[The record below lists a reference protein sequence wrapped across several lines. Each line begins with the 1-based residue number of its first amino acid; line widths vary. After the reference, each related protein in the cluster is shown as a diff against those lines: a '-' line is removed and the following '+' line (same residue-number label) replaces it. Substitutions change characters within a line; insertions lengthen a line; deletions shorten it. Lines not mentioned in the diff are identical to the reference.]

1 MADDLIRYDILV
13 KDALREVI
21 HKVFLEVS
29 KTGLPGEHHFFVTF
43 LTAAPGVKI
52 SSRLKKL
59 YPTQITIVVQHQF
72 WDLIVTDTH
81 FEINLSFSNI
91 PEKLVVPFA
100 AIQSFYDPQASFEAA
115 FDLPEAKDE
124 QSLSNATSPAQTNS
138 SSFGRGLAQL
148 DPIKNN
154 SENPKAKK
162 LLESSDADSTT
173 VKTGKVVSLDDFRKK
188 RD

>member
-21 HKVFLEVS
+21 HKVLLEVS
-29 KTGLPGEHHFFVTF
+29 VAGLPGDHHFFVTF
-43 LTAAPGVKI
+43 LTTAAGVKI

-59 YPTQITIVVQHQF
+59 YPSQMTIVIQHQF
-72 WDLIVTDTH
+72 WDLIVNDTQ

-115 FDLPEAKDE
+115 FDLPEVAQEVSQTPSPITTKSRS
-124 QSLSNATSPAQTNS
+124 SLSNFAPSNTTANTEKLEPETQGENIEPA
-138 SSFGRGLAQL
+138 A
-148 DPIKNN
+148 
-154 SENPKAKK
+154 
-162 LLESSDADSTT
+162 STPAR
-173 VKTGKVVSLDDFRKK
+173 VVSLDDFRKK

>member
-21 HKVFLEVS
+21 HKVLLEVS
-29 KTGLPGEHHFFVTF
+29 IAGLPGDHHFFVTF
-43 LTAAPGVKI
+43 LTTAPGVKI

-59 YPTQITIVVQHQF
+59 YPSQMTIVIQHQF
-72 WDLIVTDTH
+72 WDLIVNDLQ

-91 PEKLVVPFA
+91 AEKLVVPFA

-115 FDLPEAKDE
+115 FDLPDVAQETSQAPSPITTKSRS
-124 QSLSNATSPAQTNS
+124 SLSNFASGNPTANTEKPNKKAQ
-138 SSFGRGLAQL
+138 
-148 DPIKNN
+148 
-154 SENPKAKK
+154 SENI
-162 LLESSDADSTT
+162 ETT
-173 VKTGKVVSLDDFRKK
+173 EKTPAASNPARVVSLDDFRKK